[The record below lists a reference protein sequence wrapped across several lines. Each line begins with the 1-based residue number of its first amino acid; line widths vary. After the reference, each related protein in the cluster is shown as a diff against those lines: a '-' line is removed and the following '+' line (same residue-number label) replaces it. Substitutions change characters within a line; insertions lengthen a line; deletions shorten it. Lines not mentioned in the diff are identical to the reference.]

1 MPSSSSPTPALPG
14 HPPSLFCRLPL
25 AAENLG
31 RKKRSDLWKRGCVY
45 ACACVCLRVSISQ
58 PERRGANELY
68 LSVPALKES
77 HPSGKQDLQVES
89 VLISSTKA
97 KNKNYLSVFAGA
109 LGLIR
114 GLAGAGRGSGNRRG
128 RGFFHRVCWH
138 FGYSRSFTQNQGGGE
153 RKRRTEGHWARD
165 STVYP
170 TGACFLRIKMGR
182 LPQEKGGRQ
191 GCVCKKKKA
200 IAPRQVA
207 ERLPAGSGFRSSR
220 CFGCGAPLPPGFI

>member
-1 MPSSSSPTPALPG
+1 M
-14 HPPSLFCRLPL
+14 
-25 AAENLG
+25 
-31 RKKRSDLWKRGCVY
+31 Y

-170 TGACFLRIKMGR
+170 TGACFLRIKRAGFHKRKEGGRAAFAKQKSDRAPASGRASPGRLR
-182 LPQEKGGRQ
+182 LPQLPLLWLRRAAPPW
-191 GCVCKKKKA
+191 VY
-200 IAPRQVA
+200 IAD
-207 ERLPAGSGFRSSR
+207 GSSQFV
-220 CFGCGAPLPPGFI
+220 